1 MPLQLADIIDPERVV
16 CGVEMA
22 SKKRALE
29 KLSDIIAKG
38 LTDTSAPE
46 VFECLLARERLGST
60 GLGKGIAIPHARLKK
75 GRMAV
80 AAFMKLKK
88 GVDYDAPD
96 RQPVDLLCALLVP
109 PESNAEHLEVLA
121 TLSEMF
127 SQPEVREKL
136 RAATSNQELY
146 QIITQWTATAGA

>member
-1 MPLQLADIIDPERVV
+1 MPLQLTDIIDPERVV
-16 CGVEMA
+16 CGAEMA

-38 LTDTSAPE
+38 QPDISQPE

-75 GRMAV
+75 GQLTI

-96 RQPVDLLCALLVP
+96 SQPVDLICALLVP
-109 PESNAEHLEVLA
+109 PESTGEHLEILA
-121 TLSEMF
+121 ALSEMF
-127 SQPEVREKL
+127 SHPDVREKL
-136 RAATSNQELY
+136 RAATTGRELY
-146 QIITQWTATAGA
+146 QILTEWTASGNA